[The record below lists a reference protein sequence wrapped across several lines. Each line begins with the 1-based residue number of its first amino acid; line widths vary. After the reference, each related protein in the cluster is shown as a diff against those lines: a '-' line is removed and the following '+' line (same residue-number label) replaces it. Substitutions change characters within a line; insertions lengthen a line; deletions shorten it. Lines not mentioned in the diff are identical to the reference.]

1 MSDRFPDVL
10 DELIWWLEHAEFDQK
25 VESDVA
31 VDASTRT
38 PATWPTGVFLFAR
51 VALVG
56 GSDDGITDNPLVD
69 VDVFSNTYAAARG
82 LAEDVRQGLRPRVR
96 MRSATIDRVRTDVSP
111 RELPWGNANVR
122 RISAT
127 YQISFR
133 R

>member
-10 DELIWWLEHAEFDQK
+10 DELIWWLEHATFQQAGEVK
-25 VESDVA
+25 A
-31 VDASTRT
+31 GTSTPGT
-38 PATWPTGVFLFAR
+38 FPAGLFVRVGV
-51 VALVG
+51 VG

-69 VDVFSNTYAAARG
+69 VDVFASTYAAARG

>member
-1 MSDRFPDVL
+1 MSRFPDIL
-10 DELIWWLEHAEFDQK
+10 DELIWWLEHETFDQAGT
-25 VESDVA
+25 VTA
-31 VDASTRT
+31 ASKT
-38 PATWPTGVFLFAR
+38 PATWPTIPFLFAR
-51 VALVG
+51 VAVIG
-56 GSDDGITDNPLVD
+56 GKDDGITDTPLVD

-96 MRSATIDRVRTDVSP
+96 MRSATIDTVRTDVSP